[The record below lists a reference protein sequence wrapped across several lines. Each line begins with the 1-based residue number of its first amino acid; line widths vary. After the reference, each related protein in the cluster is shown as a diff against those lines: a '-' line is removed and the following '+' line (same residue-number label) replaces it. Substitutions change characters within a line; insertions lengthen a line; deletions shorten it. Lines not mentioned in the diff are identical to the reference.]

1 VDHLA
6 AWPKFFEQIV
16 HIGEG
21 GEQFM
26 KDTLLLPSA
35 CCVKTKNKQL
45 ARARSVP
52 MQ

>member
-1 VDHLA
+1 MLHA

-21 GEQFM
+21 GEEFL

-35 CCVKTKNKQL
+35 CCVKAKNEHL
-45 ARARSVP
+45 ARACSVP